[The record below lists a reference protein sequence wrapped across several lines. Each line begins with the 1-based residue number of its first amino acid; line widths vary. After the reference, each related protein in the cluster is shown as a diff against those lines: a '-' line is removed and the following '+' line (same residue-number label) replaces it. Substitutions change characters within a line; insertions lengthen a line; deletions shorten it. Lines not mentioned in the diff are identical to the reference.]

1 MSKDTQ
7 YLTPLQM
14 LERLNQAIV
23 ESGIDQMVIEREPV
37 DIFRSLLK
45 EWFISKDSSWQA
57 KAESEIF
64 VLLLQKHSLTQLQKA
79 MRKVYNETLELSMA
93 HRSLTAW
100 TRRELEQEFQRIQNI
115 VEQAVLK
122 QKGFG

>member
-23 ESGIDQMVIEREPV
+23 ESGIDQMVTEREPV

>member
-23 ESGIDQMVIEREPV
+23 ESGIDQMITEREPV

-57 KAESEIF
+57 KTESEIF